1 MLAACSFLQHSAST
15 RSIFVAMF
23 IFYMSPIICF
33 IWGLILTVVKLRKLQ
48 KNVKHGFLAEPPLTP
63 PPPPL
68 LTWALLL
75 GNIVVLSRF

>member
-33 IWGLILTVVKLRKLQ
+33 IWGLILTVVKLREGLK
-48 KNVKHGFLAEPPLTP
+48 KNVKLGFLPEPPLTP
-63 PPPPL
+63 PPL
-68 LTWALLL
+68 QTWAQLL
-75 GNIVVLSRF
+75 GNIVLLEN

>member
-33 IWGLILTVVKLRKLQ
+33 IWGLILTVVKLREGFKKNFKL
-48 KNVKHGFLAEPPLTP
+48 GFLAEPPLTP
-63 PPPPL
+63 PPPL
-68 LTWALLL
+68 NL
-75 GNIVVLSRF
+75 GPVIR